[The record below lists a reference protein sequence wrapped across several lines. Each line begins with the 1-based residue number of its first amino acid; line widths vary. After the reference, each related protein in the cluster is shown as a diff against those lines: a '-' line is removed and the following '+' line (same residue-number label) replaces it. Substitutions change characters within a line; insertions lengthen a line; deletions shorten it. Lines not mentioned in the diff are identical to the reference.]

1 MNWDSPALSEEWR
14 KFKQHAE
21 LVFQGPLRSTKED
34 EKCCYLLIWV
44 GEKGRDI
51 FNTWVGIPAED
62 RSRLDTYYI
71 RFDEWVKVKEN
82 PIYAR
87 SKFYERRQSPGEPLE
102 QFVAEMSLLAQDC
115 CFVNTEEMIRDRL
128 VCGVYLQE
136 VRQKM
141 INEGPHL
148 CLNRAL
154 EIARICEIT
163 QGRLE
168 DVYRDSPFMD
178 YKPPWLKR
186 RALERSAREEVAT
199 PIESCD
205 ESGSSLETEEALDF
219 SETEQMDQEWYLKLI
234 PMCFEDVAFLFSD
247 KEWETLQQHQKQLY
261 KDMMQE
267 NYKTLVSLGYDFP
280 KPELVALLE
289 EGKML
294 CSAVREVPPAFV
306 PIDEDITEA
315 FLLSLIPDDD
325 YDSDPNCADDRD
337 STDDSVGSVPDL
349 PEPLMANGPI
359 IAQKRVSD
367 DSTVFV
373 REITMNGRQ
382 WNVTVNCIA
391 TKPVGPDREKKH
403 AGLAAET
410 GLLSKCL
417 SPSFE
422 NFVRVNGRT
431 SPASCQRAIT
441 PDPNQQTSL
450 FGKTKR
456 HNYSAMVKENEKGF
470 DARPNLKAD
479 SVQQKLKPFNNN
491 TEHVD
496 KFHLGAHIPLL
507 LNIKQEEDPEKG
519 LVVDAQLKQLL
530 PFGLDI
536 KEEPEAIPI
545 QEESSQTSTA
555 TSSHQSVQRKRGYL
569 QKDAESDSRS
579 HSDSESSR
587 RHSTRIKGQQP
598 ESATG
603 QVGTSEESDQSDHP
617 GSERAAPARRKR
629 KSNDDALAKNDST
642 RKRGRKP
649 RDPSVQRPALKSR
662 LPEEQVPLAVQKM
675 YRCSKCQRTFS
686 HYSQFI
692 AHQRY
697 EMKKMTQN
705 SESVKGSKA
714 DSDSSEPKEAEET
727 VETLG
732 EASTSQRVTRSG
744 KNVDDSK
751 NKEND
756 SSKGQRL
763 RERKSFTCNICKETF
778 TSKSSMVVHKGD
790 NDEEVYNCTQCEES
804 EGQATPGGTKYEC
817 GICQKTF
824 AHRTGLVAHLR
835 IHTGDKPHQCSEC
848 QQTFSYKSALI
859 VHQRIHKKEKEKE
872 KPQDKVQEKVQ
883 EPMRTIVPIVKS
895 PVSGMV
901 RTYQCPQCKEQFA
914 NSTLLFTH
922 QQTHTGPKPH
932 QCQYCDKSFNDKSLL
947 TVHLKTHTGES
958 PYQCGKCQKTF
969 TSQSLLVSHSL
980 THSTGKPFQCTMCEK
995 SFNGEALLI
1004 SHQRTHT
1011 GEKTF
1016 LCGQCKETFKSEALL
1031 AEHQKVHMEDRP
1043 HKCDYC
1049 EKGFNSQTL
1058 LVAHRRIHTGEK
1070 AFHCHYCGEG
1080 FNTSSLLNVH
1090 LRNHAPEKPYPCDL
1104 CERSFN
1110 LKSLQQAHRATHDLD
1125 K

>member
-1 MNWDSPALSEEWR
+1 MEFPRGQLPRMNWDSPALSEEWR
-14 KFKQHAE
+14 KFRQHAE
-21 LVFQGPLRSTKED
+21 LVFQGPLRATKED

-51 FNTWVGIPAED
+51 FNSWADIPAED
-62 RSRLDTYYI
+62 RSRLDAYYS

-87 SKFYERRQSPGEPLE
+87 TKFYERRQIPGEPLE
-102 QFVAEMSLLAQDC
+102 QFVAEMSLLARDC

-136 VRQKM
+136 VRHKM
-141 INEGPHL
+141 INEGPQL

-168 DVYRDSPFMD
+168 DVYRVSPFTD
-178 YKPPWLKR
+178 YKPPWLKH
-186 RALERSAREEVAT
+186 RALERSAREEVTT
-199 PIESCD
+199 PVESCD
-205 ESGSSLETEEALDF
+205 ESGSSHETEEALDF
-219 SETEQMDQEWYLKLI
+219 SETEQMDQDMYLKLI

-247 KEWETLQQHQKQLY
+247 KEWETLQPHQKQLY

-267 NYKTLVSLGYDFP
+267 NYKIMVSLGYDFP

-294 CSAVREVPPAFV
+294 CSAVREVPPVFV
-306 PIDEDITEA
+306 PINEDITEA

-325 YDSDPNCADDRD
+325 YDSDPNCEDDRD
-337 STDDSVGSVPDL
+337 STDDSVGSVPEF

-359 IAQKRVSD
+359 IAKKSVSEA
-367 DSTVFV
+367 STVSV
-373 REITMNGRQ
+373 REIPKNGRQ
-382 WNVTVNCIA
+382 WNFTVNCIA
-391 TKPVGPDREKKH
+391 TKPVSSDQEKKL
-403 AGLAAET
+403 AGLAAEK
-410 GLLSKCL
+410 GLLCL
-417 SPSFE
+417 PPESF
-422 NFVRVNGRT
+422 VQVNGLT
-431 SPASCQRAIT
+431 SPALSQRTRT
-441 PDPNQQTSL
+441 PDLTQQTSL
-450 FGKTKR
+450 FGKTEQ
-456 HNYSAMVKENEKGF
+456 HNSCAVAKESEKGYE
-470 DARPNLKAD
+470 ARPNSKTD
-479 SVQQKLKPFNNN
+479 RIQHKLKPFNN

-496 KFHLGAHIPLL
+496 KFHLRADIPLL
-507 LNIKQEEDPEKG
+507 LNIKQEEDLEKG
-519 LVVDAQLKQLL
+519 LAIDAQLKQSL
-530 PFGLDI
+530 PFGWDI
-536 KEEPEAIPI
+536 KEETEAIPI
-545 QEESSQTSTA
+545 CEEGSQTSTA
-555 TSSHQSVQRKRGYL
+555 TVPHPPVQRKRGYL
-569 QKDAESDSRS
+569 QKNAESDRL

-587 RHSTRIKGQQP
+587 RHSTRIKGKQP
-598 ESATG
+598 ESAAD
-603 QVGTSEESDQSDHP
+603 QVETSEESDQTDHL
-617 GSERAAPARRKR
+617 GSESVAPARRKR
-629 KSNDDALAKNDST
+629 KSNSDNVQGKNDST
-642 RKRGRKP
+642 RKRGRKSRAP
-649 RDPSVQRPALKSR
+649 PVKRPALKSR
-662 LPEEQVPLAVQKM
+662 LPEEQVPLTVQKM
-675 YRCSKCQRTFS
+675 YRCSKCKRTFS

-692 AHQRY
+692 AHQKY
-697 EMKKMTQN
+697 EMKKM
-705 SESVKGSKA
+705 SKHLESLKQSKA
-714 DSDSSEPKEAEET
+714 DSDNSEPAEET
-727 VETLG
+727 VETLD

-751 NKEND
+751 NKENN

-763 RERKSFTCNICKETF
+763 RERRSYTCNICKETF
-778 TSKSSMVVHKGD
+778 TSKSSMVVHKAD

-804 EGQATPGGTKYEC
+804 EGQATPGITKYEC

-824 AHRTGLVAHLR
+824 SHKTGLVAHLR

-848 QQTFSYKSALI
+848 QQTFTYKSALI
-859 VHQRIHKKEKEKE
+859 VHQRIHKKEKEKAPE
-872 KPQDKVQEKVQ
+872 LIMPTLVPMVKP
-883 EPMRTIVPIVKS
+883 
-895 PVSGMV
+895 PVSGPV
-901 RTYQCPQCKEQFA
+901 RTYQCPQCKEQFS
-914 NSTLLFTH
+914 NSTLLFNH

-1016 LCGQCKETFKSEALL
+1016 LCGQCKETFKSEVLL